1 MIIDKEEELFER
13 DDYVFIRDVLE
24 LYGEM
29 LIKRKKKSDFE
40 LDLML
45 NISGALNRV
54 ENILLKLD
62 DYLDEYKLDN

>member
-1 MIIDKEEELFER
+1 MITYSLEMF
-13 DDYVFIRDVLE
+13 LE

-29 LIKRKKKSDFE
+29 LIKRKKKSDFD
-40 LDLML
+40 LDLMID
-45 NISGALNRV
+45 ISGALNKV